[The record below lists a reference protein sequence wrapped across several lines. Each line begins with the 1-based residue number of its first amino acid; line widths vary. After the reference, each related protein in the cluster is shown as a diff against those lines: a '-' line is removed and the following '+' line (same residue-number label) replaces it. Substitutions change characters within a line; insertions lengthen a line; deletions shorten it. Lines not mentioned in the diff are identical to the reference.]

1 VTEAELEQRCREA
14 SEVVSDADMLASK
27 ARKAR
32 TKLWRRARASEHP
45 PSFSKLAAWSGVTQ
59 NAVIK
64 ACEAKR
70 S

>member
-1 VTEAELEQRCREA
+1 MTDAELEQRCRDA
-14 SEVVSDADMLASK
+14 TKVVADADAAATR

-32 TKLWRRARASEHP
+32 TKLWRRARASDHP

-64 ACEAKR
+64 ACEAGR

>member
-1 VTEAELEQRCREA
+1 MNEARLEELCKEASTTVTEA
-14 SEVVSDADMLASK
+14 DALASK
-27 ARKAR
+27 ARAAR

-64 ACEAKR
+64 ACEAGGK
-70 S
+70 